1 MFKNIYYYYIK
12 KLPYNLVSLNNT
24 LKKKN
29 LILSVDQESEYRL
42 TESSAEEFK
51 KGCSIKVLASTG
63 VSQKAWMGKM

>member
-24 LKKKN
+24 LKKN

-42 TESSAEEFK
+42 TESSAEK
-51 KGCSIKVLASTG
+51 S
-63 VSQKAWMGKM
+63 